1 MSPFGGYQT
10 IETMAPKKPKISQ
23 DSCVGKGKKKKA
35 RRLMLARGG
44 LVSRFHVVLIVC
56 EIRLRSRQELS
67 PG

>member
-1 MSPFGGYQT
+1 MPPFGGYQT

-23 DSCVGKGKKKKA
+23 DSCVGKGKKKA
-35 RRLMLARGG
+35 RRLVLARGG